1 MVKETAM
8 RFSNTMSSFKIALAG
23 VILITLSGCAGLTKA
38 IGAEKSSPD
47 EFAVVTKAP
56 LVVPPDFALRPPRP
70 GQPRPQELDP
80 SVAAQQALFSQA
92 GDGVTEGVPSQG
104 EEVLIADAGAAD
116 ADNSVREL
124 IDSEY
129 YSTLDAQ
136 DSFAD
141 RILFWRGAQSEA
153 ILTDEPLSA
162 EEAAVLDP
170 YDPDDEEEGMG
181 LFRRLQFWRGSS
193 ENDLTA
199 PVKTPSTPSTSG
211 IPSVEPQPVPEVTE
225 VDEQEIVEQGV
236 EEVESAESEAE
247 EEVEEEKEKKSIF
260 RRLQFWRGDKSD
272 DDSDG

>member
-8 RFSNTMSSFKIALAG
+8 RFSNTMSSFKIALCG
-23 VILITLSGCAGLTKA
+23 VILITLSGCAGLTRA

-80 SVAAQQALFSQA
+80 SVAAQQALFSEA
-92 GDGVTEGVPSQG
+92 GDGVTEGAQSQG
-104 EEVLIADAGAAD
+104 EEFLIADAGAAD
-116 ADNSVREL
+116 ADDSVREL

-153 ILTDEPLSA
+153 ILTDEPLTA

-199 PVKTPSTPSTSG
+199 PVETPSTSG
-211 IPSVEPQPVPEVTE
+211 IPTVEPQPVTDVTE
-225 VDEQEIVEQGV
+225 VDEQNAEPV
-236 EEVESAESEAE
+236 EEAESAESEAE

-272 DDSDG
+272 DDNDG